1 MNTIARA
8 DSAERAE
15 IIQQANSLWRRAG
28 VRGADRRML
37 LSELDTELRGING
50 DGHGFPA
57 VPEAVSEQMLRERAI
72 ERGMCGRAMRLEL
85 AIPAALLGLVAGLV
99 VPSLVL
105 WLVLSLVLSPLSAI
119 QMGPY
124 EEMVNVSSGILGYL
138 GALLFVWRF
147 LHNFGDPRATSTVR
161 WLAALLP
168 IGAAFSAGA
177 VVVIMR
183 TTNFFTSL
191 TAYFVGVGVVVGVVV
206 VGIGLTVGIAR
217 FLAVR
222 TPNDIE
228 TTGRSPH
235 AHP

>member
-8 DSAERAE
+8 DSAERSE

-28 VRGADRRML
+28 VRGADRRTL
-37 LSELDTELRGING
+37 LSELEAELRGVG
-50 DGHGFPA
+50 RDGHGFPA
-57 VPEAVSEQMLRERAI
+57 VPEAVSEQMLRERAL
-72 ERGMCGRAMRLEL
+72 ERGMCGRAMRLGL
-85 AIPAALLGLVAGLV
+85 AIPAAVLGLVAGLAT
-99 VPSLVL
+99 PSLVL
-105 WLVLSLVLSPLSAI
+105 WLVLSLVVSPLSAI
-119 QMGPY
+119 QMGQY
-124 EEMVNVSSGILGYL
+124 KTMVNASSGILGYL

-147 LHNFGDPRATSTVR
+147 LHNFGDPRAKSTVR
-161 WLAALLP
+161 WLAVLLP

-177 VVVIMR
+177 MVVIMR

-191 TAYFVGVGVVVGVVV
+191 AAYFVGVAVVAGVVV

-222 TPNDIE
+222 TNDIE

>member
-28 VRGADRRML
+28 VRGADRRTL
-37 LSELDTELRGING
+37 LTELEAELRGVG
-50 DGHGFPA
+50 RDGLGIPA
-57 VPEAVSEQMLRERAI
+57 VPEAVSEQMLQERAL
-72 ERGMCGRAMRLEL
+72 ERGMCGRALRLEL
-85 AIPAALLGLVAGLV
+85 AIPAAVLGLLVAGLAT
-99 VPSLVL
+99 PSLLL
-105 WLVLSLVLSPLSAI
+105 WLVLSLVLAPLSAI
-119 QMGPY
+119 QMGQY
-124 EEMVNVSSGILGYL
+124 EETLNVSSGILGYL
-138 GALLFVWRF
+138 GTLLFVWRF
-147 LHNFGDPRATSTVR
+147 LHNFGDPRAKSTVR
-161 WLAALLP
+161 WLAVLLP

-191 TAYFVGVGVVVGVVV
+191 AAYLVGVAVVAGVVV

-222 TPNDIE
+222 TNDIE

>member
-1 MNTIARA
+1 MNTIARV
-8 DSAERAE
+8 DSAERSE

-28 VRGADRRML
+28 VRGADRRTL
-37 LSELDTELRGING
+37 LSELEGELRGING
-50 DGHGFPA
+50 DGHVFPA
-57 VPEAVSEQMLRERAI
+57 VPEAVSEQMLQVRAI
-72 ERGMCGRAMRLEL
+72 ERGMCGRALRLEL
-85 AIPAALLGLVAGLV
+85 AIPAALLGLVAGLII
-99 VPSLVL
+99 PSLVL

-119 QMGPY
+119 QMGQY
-124 EEMVNVSSGILGYL
+124 EEMVNVASGILGYL

-161 WLAALLP
+161 WLALLLP
-168 IGAAFSAGA
+168 IGAALSAGA
-177 VVVIMR
+177 VVVLTG
-183 TTNFFTSL
+183 TTDFYSSA
-191 TAYFVGVGVVVGVVV
+191 TAYLVGVGVVAGVVV

-228 TTGRSPH
+228 TPGRSPH

>member
-8 DSAERAE
+8 DSAERSE

-37 LSELDTELRGING
+37 LSELKTELRGVDP
-50 DGHGFPA
+50 DGHGMQAAPD
-57 VPEAVSEQMLRERAI
+57 PVSERMLRERAL
-72 ERGMCGRAMRLEL
+72 ERGMCGRALRLEL
-85 AIPAALLGLVAGLV
+85 AIPAAVLGLVAGLIT
-99 VPSLVL
+99 PSLVL

-119 QMGPY
+119 QMGQYARP
-124 EEMVNVSSGILGYL
+124 VNVSSGILGYL
-138 GALLFVWRF
+138 CALLFVWRF
-147 LHNFGDPRATSTVR
+147 LHNYGDPRATSTVR

-168 IGAAFSAGA
+168 VGAALSVGA
-177 VVVIMR
+177 VVLITR

-191 TAYFVGVGVVVGVVV
+191 TAYLVGVAVVIGVVA

-222 TPNDIE
+222 TPNRTEPNLI
-228 TTGRSPH
+228 
-235 AHP
+235 